1 MEIKKAKRIQRKLK
15 MNIQGVSGSGKTYT
29 ALMIAKEQGEKV
41 LLIDSE
47 HASASIYSNQFDFD
61 ILELDNLELDTYFKA
76 IKLASTNNY
85 DCIVIDSAS
94 HAWEAVLEEVEK
106 ESIRS
111 RGGNTFQAWGKVG
124 TPKYKEFLAEIM
136 SLKSHL
142 ICTMRSKSDYIM
154 EEYTDKAGNKKNKP
168 VKIGLAPVFRQ
179 GGEYEFD
186 LVVNMDLDHNLI
198 VDKTRFSEL
207 DNLIINKPDVK
218 FAKKLKTILEQGEK
232 VVEPLGLPEPEEYY
246 YLFRDIDPTKNEK
259 LQQFLVSLNQA
270 HIINEFILAN
280 LICTNQEVKK
290 IAKYK
295 VTKEEAENY
304 LEQFEE
310 HEASKL
316 KSQFESLE
324 ANDE

>member
-1 MEIKKAKRIQRKLK
+1 MEIKKAKRQQRKLK

-29 ALMIAKEQGEKV
+29 ALMIAKTLGDRV

-47 HASASIYSNQFDFD
+47 HASASIYSDKFDFD
-61 ILELDNLELDTYFKA
+61 ILELENLELDTYFKA
-76 IKLASTNNY
+76 ISLAAKADY

-142 ICTMRSKSDYIM
+142 ICTMRSKSEYLM

-168 VKIGLAPVFRQ
+168 VKIGTAPVFRQ

-186 LVVNMDLDHNLI
+186 LVVNMDLDHNFI
-198 VDKTRFSEL
+198 VDKTRFSEF
-207 DNLIINKPDVK
+207 DNLIINKPDEK
-218 FAKKLKTILEQGEK
+218 FANQLKAILETGEKPVEKKPEPETKSGEFYYYYYEDIKPEVREKFLTYISELRRTGTITEFVFENLFITNQAVPKLANYIITEEQAKIIYNKEQGE
-232 VVEPLGLPEPEEYY
+232 
-246 YLFRDIDPTKNEK
+246 NE
-259 LQQFLVSLNQA
+259 
-270 HIINEFILAN
+270 
-280 LICTNQEVKK
+280 
-290 IAKYK
+290 
-295 VTKEEAENY
+295 
-304 LEQFEE
+304 
-310 HEASKL
+310 
-316 KSQFESLE
+316 
-324 ANDE
+324 